1 MWGSCGLTW
10 VFSTR
15 GWEEIDISVKQLVP
29 VVVAAAPWGGL
40 WRGKHICFH
49 SDNMAVVSI
58 LSTETAKSPPLM
70 HLLRCFSF
78 YCALYCINV
87 SCMHVPGAINA
98 AADALS
104 HNKLP
109 LFSSLVPQALPF
121 PIPTTLVV
129 TSRPDWGSQ
138 AWTEL
143 FVRSLTGGVAESTLR
158 P

>member
-29 VVVAAAPWGGL
+29 VVVAAALWGGL

-58 LSTETAKSPPLM
+58 LCTKTAKSPPPLM
-70 HLLRCFSF
+70 HLLRCLSF

-87 SCMHVPGAINA
+87 SCVHVPGAINA

-104 HNKLP
+104 HNKLQ

-121 PIPTTLVV
+121 PIPASLVV

-143 FVRSLTGGVAESTLR
+143 FVRSLTGGSPLR